1 MSCTCVYPEPGNTN
15 IWNPGPSCS
24 SECGSR
30 SGSPCV
36 TNAGCTGQNNTCFQ
50 EGTNIETAEG
60 LKSIESI
67 GIGDIVKSYDIEN
80 DKVIESKVYE
90 TLEHKDIDNG
100 LLLNGII
107 KTTTNHPF
115 YSDGQW
121 VEASDLKPGDKIL
134 HIDGEE
140 HLVESV
146 EPLTYSTTVYNI
158 EVEDTHNYFAEG
170 YLVHNKITGGGGG
183 GGMPVAPKGW
193 NQGPGSGGT
202 VHGGAPR
209 ICPKGYVMNQQT
221 GNCVVSVR
229 NPISNRNRN
238 NPGGNLTSPCP
249 SGCSSDSDCPWHL
262 CCMSY
267 GPDCKFC
274 GYCGGGGRRGSTKTT
289 GGSANTHPKDWRRGG
304 RMRRSRRFQNGGHM
318 HNVTGVS
325 IPEAQTSHTHGHSH
339 QIERP
344 MADSGN
350 FWGTPNAAYHM
361 LRHRHDTY
369 QPGWD
374 GNEYVGT
381 GTPIWEPYGNP
392 DYLGP
397 GQGSY
402 PTEGNQTYAH
412 GIPGGVN
419 LSQWN
424 VQTTGEVGSVQGAG
438 HLHRT
443 NPNIRRRRGGKI
455 RNHRRRGGRIKRR

>member
-140 HLVESV
+140 HLVESI
-146 EPLTYSTTVYNI
+146 EYLNYSTTVYNLEI
-158 EVEDTHNYFAEG
+158 EDTHNYFAEG
-170 YLVHNKITGGGGG
+170 YLVHNKVPPWQGGGGG
-183 GGMPVAPKGW
+183 GGVGPIDPGSGQGEGAPKGW
-193 NQGPGSGGT
+193 E
-202 VHGGAPR
+202 
-209 ICPKGYVMNQQT
+209 
-221 GNCVVSVR
+221 
-229 NPISNRNRN
+229 
-238 NPGGNLTSPCP
+238 L
-249 SGCSSDSDCPWHL
+249 W
-262 CCMSY
+262 
-267 GPDCKFC
+267 
-274 GYCGGGGRRGSTKTT
+274 
-289 GGSANTHPKDWRRGG
+289 GGSSGMGTRPVCQRGYE
-304 RMRRSRRFQNGGHM
+304 MRNGVCKK
-318 HNVTGVS
+318 VTGVRRGRPGNRS
-325 IPEAQTSHTHGHSH
+325 GSLLSQARKEVAKIPRHELSAIQA
-339 QIERP
+339 EV
-344 MADSGN
+344 D
-350 FWGTPNAAYHM
+350 AY
-361 LRHRHDTY
+361 LLG
-369 QPGWD
+369 Q
-374 GNEYVGT
+374 N
-381 GTPIWEPYGNP
+381 I
-392 DYLGP
+392 GP
-397 GQGSY
+397 GFDYDLDCAAICLGVGQMGCTSQTFFQMFP
-402 PTEGNQTYAH
+402 PTCDCNC
-412 GIPGGVN
+412 
-419 LSQWN
+419 
-424 VQTTGEVGSVQGAG
+424 
-438 HLHRT
+438 
-443 NPNIRRRRGGKI
+443 
-455 RNHRRRGGRIKRR
+455 